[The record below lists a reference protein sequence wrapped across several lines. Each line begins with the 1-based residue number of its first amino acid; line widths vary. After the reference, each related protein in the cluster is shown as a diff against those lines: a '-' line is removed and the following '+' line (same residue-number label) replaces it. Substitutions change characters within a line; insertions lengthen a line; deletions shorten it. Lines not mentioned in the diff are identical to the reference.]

1 MKMLA
6 IGLAVLATSVPA
18 RAETYRCDFTVKRQ
32 CSSDGQCRTL
42 PPVVWATFDM
52 GTSTYSRCDRNGCD
66 SYRATVSRSGIFR
79 ILALPENGLFT
90 KIADDGS
97 AVEVASIGTDVLIS
111 YGTCKRSA

>member
-6 IGLAVLATSVPA
+6 IGLAVVAMSVPA

-42 PPVVWATFDM
+42 PPVVWATFNAE
-52 GTSTYSRCDRNGCD
+52 TNTYARCDRSGCD
-66 SYRATVSRSGIFR
+66 SYQAMVSRSGIFR
-79 ILALPENGLFT
+79 ILALPMNGVFA

-97 AVEVASIGTDVLIS
+97 AVEVTSIGTDVLIS